1 MADQEEHDELRV
13 ELDALREDG
22 FDGEWRTDLV
32 GGRLPAAI
40 LHPHDAAIQPWRL
53 VHRAGSSVASKGSSS
68 RRAVTA
74 RAGVVPRS
82 EYRCRVVSIGGV
94 HDPPAD
100 ARPFGAVRRLGSRSV
115 RYDVRVSDGTRFEL
129 ERDKPLAEDDLF
141 TRGTV
146 TYKVRLIIEPE
157 PRYFD
162 AIAEVDQVGGPG
174 KFVSA

>member
-1 MADQEEHDELRV
+1 M
-13 ELDALREDG
+13 
-22 FDGEWRTDLV
+22 
-32 GGRLPAAI
+32 
-40 LHPHDAAIQPWRL
+40 
-53 VHRAGSSVASKGSSS
+53 
-68 RRAVTA
+68 
-74 RAGVVPRS
+74 
-82 EYRCRVVSIGGV
+82 
-94 HDPPAD
+94 
-100 ARPFGAVRRLGSRSV
+100 

-146 TYKVRLIIEPE
+146 TYKVRVIIEPE